1 MAFSDPAYRAF
12 PKHHAVVLYQ
22 LVHHLRKGDVCT
34 KVSDHAL
41 QGPRTASV
49 ADLGA
54 LGEGAKAL
62 GRPAILRLF
71 YRDVAKRGVPAQFF
85 LPSRHAAPL
94 V

>member
-34 KVSDHAL
+34 KVGDHAL
-41 QGPRTASV
+41 QRPRTTSI

-54 LGEGAKAL
+54 LCERAKPL
-62 GRPAILRLF
+62 GRPAILRLL
-71 YRDVAKRGVPAQFF
+71 YSDVAKRGVPAQFF
-85 LPSRHAAPL
+85 LPSRQADPL